1 MAAAVDPAVASLR
14 RQRILVEWGLTSACA
29 CLLAALAAL
38 SGVFWRADLALY
50 DSLLAR
56 HARAADPAVLIVAI
70 DDASLAELG
79 RWPWA
84 RGVHA
89 LLLDRLSAAGARAVG
104 LDLVFA
110 EATRDDEALAAAMRR
125 NGRVVLPVLQ
135 AEREGEIVG
144 EMPPQAVLASAAASL
159 AHIQVELDPDGMAR
173 SVYLAEGW
181 QQAHLPQFALALLR
195 VGEPTRQAPGMPA
208 TDATMG
214 AWKRADWLRIPF
226 VGPPGS
232 FAQVSYA
239 DVLAGRVPA
248 ERIAGRYVLVGATA
262 LGMTDSVPVPTS
274 GHSRPM
280 AGIEVHA
287 NVLAALR
294 HGDAIGLVG
303 AWPQALAAI
312 CAPLLLM
319 VVLGR
324 SSARAGLLWTLAMG
338 VLSVL
343 AAAALLRFGRV
354 WLGPMPVLLGCI
366 VAYPLWSWRRLE
378 ATQRFLDAELAELG
392 REVALPEAGGPDPL
406 QHRLAIV
413 RRATLA
419 SRTAQQTREDTM
431 RFVSHD
437 LRSPLA
443 AIINLIELQPE
454 EVELLPAVRTQA
466 QNALS
471 LADEFF
477 RLARAEAS
485 DPTRYEPTELVAIVD
500 DAADEVWAL
509 ARKAGTEVRRQRAAD
524 EAWVRGNAELL
535 RRAVVN
541 LLSNAIKYGGSS
553 GPIELSLCSAG
564 SEWLVQVAD
573 HGPGIPPEYRERLFR
588 RFGRL
593 PDAIER
599 GIPGVG
605 LGLAMVHTVA
615 ERHGGGVSVECP
627 SVGGS
632 VFSLR
637 LPAVRPPA

>member
-1 MAAAVDPAVASLR
+1 MAAAADPAVASLR
-14 RQRILVEWGLTSACA
+14 RQRILIEWGLTSACA
-29 CLLAALAAL
+29 CALAALAAF

-56 HARAADPAVLIVAI
+56 NARAADPTVLIVAI

-84 RGVHA
+84 RGVHGV
-89 LLLDRLSAAGARAVG
+89 LLDRLTAAGARAVG
-104 LDLVFA
+104 MDLVFT
-110 EATRDDEALAAAMRR
+110 EPTRDDEALAAAMRR
-125 NGRVVLPVLQ
+125 NGRVVLPVVQ
-135 AEREGEIVG
+135 AERAGAIVG
-144 EMPPQAVLASAAASL
+144 ETPPQPALAAAAARL

-181 QQAHLPQFALALLR
+181 QRAHLPQFALALLQ
-195 VGEPTRQAPGMPA
+195 VGEARHPA
-208 TDATMG
+208 AIGATAAG
-214 AWKRADWLRIPF
+214 SWQRAHWLRIPF

-232 FAQVSYA
+232 FEQVSYA

-287 NVLAALR
+287 NVLTALR
-294 HGDAIGLVG
+294 HDDAIDLVG

-312 CAPLLLM
+312 AATLLLM
-319 VVLGR
+319 GALGR
-324 SSARAGLLWTLAMG
+324 SSARAGLLWTL
-338 VLSVL
+338 VLGLAAVL
-343 AAAALLRFGRV
+343 AAAALLRFGRI

-454 EVELLPAVRTQA
+454 EVELLPAVRAQA
-466 QNALS
+466 QNALN

-485 DPTRYEPTELVAIVD
+485 DPTRYEPLELGAVLD

-509 ARKAGTEVRRQRAAD
+509 AKKAGCELRRSREGD
-524 EAWVRGNAELL
+524 EAWVRGSPELL

-541 LLSNAIKYGGSS
+541 LLSNAIKYGAS
-553 GPIELSLCSAG
+553 GGLIELSLQRGGEHWVVS
-564 SEWLVQVAD
+564 VAD
-573 HGPGIPPEYRERLFR
+573 HGPGIPPTDRERLFR

-615 ERHGGGVSVECP
+615 ERHGGSVGVDCP
-627 SVGGS
+627 AAGGS